1 VQSINVQPRSSID
14 DIKVTVKDPNFKTFL
29 PKNKSKKS
37 KETKKKIIS
46 FSSPEK
52 NYVRTNVI
60 NMMRDYKMQNHCA
73 SLFSSDS
80 TFRPQAFFST
90 GLDQT
95 TLEAVGRLTE
105 EVAKI
110 NENGLYVNHSV
121 FGLGIDDVHDESD
134 TILARIQKMIT
145 DAFSEIGEIGI
156 LVVCSALIMYI
167 NPSTNKQKLAVFS
180 LVVFLLS
187 RYTNLLNFVLKLPLM
202 KWLRSDSEINPQ
214 ALEPEDFTSA
224 FVSAITLFMGLSD
237 VGKLMDVKK
246 LTAMLT
252 QVAKIIPTVKC
263 LSSAISIFAMAIF
276 SFLKSYFNESPFF
289 LRCGIS
295 YVDAY
300 MENVKKFLQDSEE
313 DNLVATDETL
323 NRVRQLLDDGNEIVK
338 SIPNSGKGSGVKTV
352 LMNMLRE
359 LTKTKDNLLSTGF
372 KFTGI
377 RPEPTSILMRGN
389 PGVGK
394 SVLLQHIAHALA
406 ALTLTPEEL
415 AIYKEKPSVYIYNRQ
430 AENEYW
436 DGYDNNKK
444 FTFFDDIL
452 QAKDIAGNAD
462 NEAMNIIRANNIFE
476 YVLHCAKIDL
486 KGNTFFKSDFVIA
499 NTNRQNFQLESIHEI
514 GAFLRRWDVVVD
526 VSIKPEFSKN
536 PTEGPWSRTLDPTKL
551 PRDEKGDTHFLTDC
565 CSFQLKTLQKADCTV
580 EAFVNLGCELNFDQ
594 LIEKIH
600 SIYLVKKTRH
610 TTYQEDLN
618 ETLNKFEV
626 KREISDSEIQMF
638 EPQARRP
645 GERSFFSVKSKRP
658 FYEIFDEM
666 AQRAKVPELY
676 SKFLMQRD
684 WTKFNWYEIFLKT
697 YTEKISINPRY
708 SDQDHYTFFMAV
720 LSHMDSNSEKYPDKI
735 DDVVE
740 FILETD
746 YSDIN
751 INEFW
756 FEKFRYKFNT
766 FREGLEKY
774 KSIKFNDE
782 LPPWCNK
789 IIEYMATLGNIIG
802 SFGQKLEPYAEWI
815 WINIAPY
822 PISFGIY
829 YSCFWIGATI
839 SKTIIEALSFVK
851 NYFFPH
857 DAQPES
863 DSRQGSKA
871 RVPRHVIQR
880 TPRENPVL
888 NPQGLLSPNTNLNA
902 LVDSLMKSN
911 LLSFYIP
918 ATPDKRVNEHSKMQ
932 LGYALA
938 LRGRS
943 ILIPYHFMSLISAY
957 VHDGSIRGDEHIVM
971 KFSQS
976 TRKHIVI
983 TVDDIMH
990 CFKENASI
998 ETKDLTVVTLP
1009 RKVQPFRD
1017 IMKHIAS
1024 DTQFDRYVSVDS
1036 VLVIPNET
1044 PSYHYVNS
1052 RTQTKIKVAQENFE
1066 SYDLYDAFQYP
1077 AHTEYGDCG
1086 SVLFVNDSKGTG
1098 AIIGIH
1104 VAGSASLGVG
1114 LSTKLRREELQTLIM
1129 NAGETYEEDV
1139 IEIPHDYVPTDFEN
1153 VDIMGVVPQGLYPN
1167 SFGKSK
1173 LKRSPF
1179 YGSIAPV
1186 TKAPAKLSPFY
1197 DKEGVRIDPMH
1208 NSLAS
1213 YGTEDFHI
1221 SEVLLEKVKW
1231 NLYDSLCHR
1240 SSKQVAKEVFNY
1252 DVAVL
1257 GDPDVHEFSS
1267 IPRNTSA
1274 GYPYNLRKGLKSK
1287 QIFFGNGQEYDLFS
1301 AESLALKDEVLDII
1315 YCASQGKRKVHIF
1328 TDCLKDEKRSLE
1340 KSRTGNTRMFSA
1352 SPTPLLIASR
1362 MYFGAFQVWILKNRI
1377 DNGCTLG
1384 VNPFGSE
1391 WDYMAKSMLHV
1402 SNSENYFG
1410 AGDYKG
1416 FDKKQVPQIL
1426 WCILDIIN
1434 KWYGG
1439 NETDS
1444 RIRHILFYEL
1454 VHSRH
1459 INRDNLVQWWAGMP
1473 SGHPMTSFVNCLYNQ
1488 MLFRLCF
1495 TQLVPDIPLSK
1506 FDMYVNLQVHGDDNI
1521 FSVNEFLKDKFT
1533 ERHLA
1538 SVMSCFGMQYTP
1550 EDKTKTLH
1558 SMNLRSLKQ
1567 ISFLKRSFRISE
1579 YDHRYVA
1586 PLDLEVILDML
1597 NWRSSEST
1605 WKGDFELLIDTVYRE
1620 LCLHDKSIFE
1630 KWTNL
1635 VHDLC
1640 LQNHFKTPLCTS
1652 RRELYFEIKDAN
1664 Q

>member
-1 VQSINVQPRSSID
+1 M
-14 DIKVTVKDPNFKTFL
+14 L
-29 PKNKSKKS
+29 PKSKSKKS
-37 KETKKKIIS
+37 KEIKKKNIK

-52 NYVRTNVI
+52 DYVRTNVM

-73 SLFSSDS
+73 SLFSSDN
-80 TFRPQAFFST
+80 TFQPQAFFST
-90 GLDQT
+90 GLDET
-95 TLEAVGRLTE
+95 TLDAVKKLTE
-105 EVAKI
+105 QVEKI
-110 NENGLYVNHSV
+110 NEQGLNLKHTIP
-121 FGLGIDDVHDESD
+121 GLGINDLDSESD
-134 TILARIQKMIT
+134 TILARIQKMISN
-145 DAFSEIGEIGI
+145 AFSEIGEVGI

-167 NPSTNKQKLAVFS
+167 NPTTTKQKMAV
-180 LVVFLLS
+180 LTLLVFLLS
-187 RYTNLLNFVLKLPLM
+187 KYTKLLNFVLKLPLVN
-202 KWLRSDSEINPQ
+202 WLRSDTDIVPQ
-214 ALEPEDFTSA
+214 SLEPEDFTSA
-224 FVSAITLFMGLSD
+224 FVSAVTLFMGLSD
-237 VGKLMDVKK
+237 VGKLMDVRQ
-246 LTAMLT
+246 LTSMLT

-263 LSSAISIFAMAIF
+263 LSSAIAMFAMAIF
-276 SFLKSYFNESPFF
+276 SFLKSYFNQSPFF

-295 YVDAY
+295 YVDTY
-300 MENVKKFLQDSEE
+300 IEHVKTFLQDSEE
-313 DNLVATDETL
+313 NNLVATDDTL
-323 NRVRQLLDDGNEIVK
+323 NRVRQLLDDGNEILK

-352 LMNMLRE
+352 LVNMLRE

-415 AIYKEKPSVYIYNRQ
+415 NIYKEKPSVFIYNRQ

-499 NTNRQNFQLESIHEI
+499 NTNRQTFQLESIHEI

-526 VSIKPEFSKN
+526 VSIKPQFSKN
-536 PTEGPWSRTLDPTKL
+536 PKDGPWSRTLDPNTL
-551 PRDEKGDTHFLTDC
+551 PRDEEGNTHFLTDC
-565 CSFQLKTLQKADCTV
+565 CLFQLKTLSKADCTV
-580 EAFVNLGCELNFDQ
+580 EAFVNLGCELNFEQ

-618 ETLNKFEV
+618 DTLSQFETKRDVSGFEL
-626 KREISDSEIQMF
+626 QMF
-638 EPQARRP
+638 EPQS
-645 GERSFFSVKSKRP
+645 GVNVSKSSRKP

-666 AQRAKVPELY
+666 AIKAKVPDLY
-676 SKFLMQRD
+676 SKLLIQRD
-684 WTKFNWYEIFLKT
+684 WTKADWYVLFLKT
-697 YTEKISINPRY
+697 YTEKLTIDSSY
-708 SDQDHYTFFMAV
+708 SDKNHFDFFMAV
-720 LSHMDSNSEKYPDKI
+720 LHHMDKNIGDYPYDI
-735 DDVVE
+735 DNAVE
-740 FILETD
+740 YILETD

-751 INEFW
+751 INEFYVSM
-756 FEKFRYKFNT
+756 FRTRFVKF
-766 FREGLEKY
+766 LDIIEKY
-774 KSIKFNDE
+774 KKITFSEE
-782 LPPWCNK
+782 LPTWCVK
-789 IIEYMATLGNIIG
+789 IIEYMKVLSNIIG
-802 SFGQKLEPYAEWI
+802 SFGKKLLPYAQWI
-815 WINIAPY
+815 KHNIGAYIVPHA
-822 PISFGIY
+822 FEM
-829 YSCFWIGATI
+829 SCFVGSAII
-839 SKTIIEALSFVK
+839 SMAIIEALSFVK
-851 NYFFPH
+851 NYFFPFS
-857 DAQPES
+857 AQPES
-863 DSRQGSKA
+863 DSRKGAQA
-871 RVPRHVIQR
+871 RVPRHVVQR
-880 TPRENPVL
+880 QPDSNPTL
-888 NPQGLLSPNTNLNA
+888 HPQGLLSPNVNLNS

-911 LLSFYIP
+911 LLTFYIP
-918 ATPDKRVNEHSKMQ
+918 ATPDKRVNDHSKMQ

-957 VHDGSIRGDEHIVM
+957 LNDGSIKGNEHIVM
-971 KFSQS
+971 RFPQS
-976 TRKHIVI
+976 SRKHIVI
-983 TVDDIMH
+983 TVDDIMA
-990 CFKENASI
+990 CFKEDASI
-998 ETKDLTVVTLP
+998 ETKDLTVITLP

-1024 DTQFDRYVSVDS
+1024 DSQFDRYVSVDS
-1036 VLVIPNET
+1036 VLVIPNDT
-1044 PSYHYVNS
+1044 PSFHYVNS

-1086 SVLFVNDSKGTG
+1086 SVLFVNDNKGTG

-1104 VAGSASLGVG
+1104 VAGSSSLGVG
-1114 LSTKLRREELQTLIM
+1114 LSTKLRREELQNLIR

-1167 SFGKSK
+1167 YHGKTK

-1179 YGSIAPV
+1179 YGKISPV
-1186 TKAPAKLSPFY
+1186 KKAPAKLGPFY
-1197 DKEGVRIDPMH
+1197 NEEGERVDPMQ
-1208 NSLAS
+1208 NSLVS
-1213 YGTEDFHI
+1213 YGTEDFYI
-1221 SEVLLEKVKW
+1221 DQDLLDKVKW

-1240 SSKQVAKEVFNY
+1240 SSKNVPKVIYDFNT
-1252 DVAVL
+1252 AVL
-1257 GDPDVHEFSS
+1257 GDSDVNEFSS

-1287 QIFFGNGQEYDLFS
+1287 QIFFGNGDDYDLS
-1301 AESLALKDEVLDII
+1301 SDECLKLKQEVCDII
-1315 YCASQGKRKVHIF
+1315 ASASQGKRKVHIF

-1340 KSRTGNTRMFSA
+1340 KSQSGNTRMFSA
-1352 SPTPLLIASR
+1352 SPTPLLVASR

-1391 WDYMAKSMLHV
+1391 WDYMARSMLHV
-1402 SNSENYFG
+1402 SNNDNNFG

-1434 KWYGG
+1434 RWYGG
-1439 NETDS
+1439 NETDTK
-1444 RIRHILFYEL
+1444 IRCVLFYEL

-1459 INRDNLVQWWAGMP
+1459 INRDTLVQWWAGMP

-1521 FSVNEFLKDKFT
+1521 FSVNDFLKDKFT

-1538 SVMSCFGMQYTP
+1538 MVMSQFGMQYTP

-1558 SMNLRSLKQ
+1558 SINLRNIKD
-1567 ISFLKRSFRISE
+1567 ISFLKRGFRISE
-1579 YDHRYVA
+1579 FDRRFVA
-1586 PLDLEVILDML
+1586 PLELEVILDML
-1597 NWRSSEST
+1597 NWRSSAST

-1620 LCLHDKSIFE
+1620 LCLHSDLVFNT
-1630 KWTNL
+1630 WTNM

-1640 LQNHFKTPLCTS
+1640 LDNQFKTPLCTS

-1664 Q
+1664 H

>member
-1 VQSINVQPRSSID
+1 M
-14 DIKVTVKDPNFKTFL
+14 
-29 PKNKSKKS
+29 
-37 KETKKKIIS
+37 
-46 FSSPEK
+46 
-52 NYVRTNVI
+52 

-73 SLFSSDS
+73 SLYSSDS
-80 TFRPQAFFST
+80 TFRPQALFST
-90 GLDQT
+90 GLDET
-95 TLEAVGRLTE
+95 SLEAVNRLVDQLSRIHE
-105 EVAKI
+105 DGI
-110 NENGLYVNHSV
+110 SINHSV
-121 FGLGIDDVHDESD
+121 PGLGIQDIDDESD
-134 TILARIQKMIT
+134 TILARIQKMISN
-145 DAFSEIGEIGI
+145 AFSEIGEIGI

-167 NPSTNKQKLAVFS
+167 NPTTTKQKLAVFT
-180 LVVFLLS
+180 LLVFLLS
-187 RYTNLLNFVLKLPLM
+187 KYTKLLNFVLKLPLIN
-202 KWLRSDSEINPQ
+202 WLRSDVGVVPQ
-214 ALEPEDFTSA
+214 SLEPEDFTSA
-224 FVSAITLFMGLSD
+224 FVSAVTLFMGLSD
-237 VGKLMDVKK
+237 VGKIMDVKK
-246 LTAMLT
+246 LTSMLT
-252 QVAKIIPTVKC
+252 QIAKIIPTVKC
-263 LSSAISIFAMAIF
+263 LSSAISMFAMAIF
-276 SFLKSYFNESPFF
+276 SFLKSYFNKSPFF

-295 YVDAY
+295 YVDTY
-300 MENVKKFLQDSEE
+300 IEHVKKFLQDSEE
-313 DNLVATDETL
+313 NSLVATDETL
-323 NRVRQLLDDGNEIVK
+323 NRVRQLLDDGNEIIK

-352 LMNMLRE
+352 LVNMLRE

-406 ALTLTPEEL
+406 ALTLSPEDL
-415 AIYKEKPSVYIYNRQ
+415 AIYKEKPSVFIYNRQ

-499 NTNRQNFQLESIHEI
+499 NTNRQFFQLESIHEI

-536 PTEGPWSRTLDPTKL
+536 PKEGPWNRTLDPSTL
-551 PRDEKGDTHFLTDC
+551 PKDENGDTHFLTDC
-565 CSFQLKTLQKADCTV
+565 CAFQLKTLNKADCTV
-580 EAFVNLGCELNFDQ
+580 EAFINLGHQINFEQ
-594 LIEKIH
+594 LIDTIH
-600 SIYLVKKTRH
+600 KIYLTKKTRH
-610 TTYQEDLN
+610 ATYQEDLT
-618 ETLNKFEV
+618 ETLSKFEV
-626 KREISDSEIQMF
+626 KRDDSGFDLQMF
-638 EPQARRP
+638 EPQS
-645 GERSFFSVKSKRP
+645 GVGKTVKSRKS
-658 FYEIFDEM
+658 FYEIFDDM
-666 AQRAKVPELY
+666 AKRAQVPDLY
-676 SKFLMQRD
+676 ARLLVERD
-684 WTKFNWYEIFLKT
+684 WTKFHWYTIFLKT
-697 YTEKISINPRY
+697 YLEKTSVDVSY
-708 SDQDHYTFFMAV
+708 TDEDHYDFFLAV
-720 LSHMDSNSEKYPDKI
+720 LHHMDANLSEYPLETS
-735 DDVVE
+735 DVVE
-740 FILETD
+740 YILETD
-746 YSDIN
+746 YSEIN
-751 INEFW
+751 VNEFYVS
-756 FEKFRYKFNT
+756 KFRLKFDKFLEAINRYKEIVF
-766 FREGLEKY
+766 
-774 KSIKFNDE
+774 SDE
-782 LPPWCNK
+782 LPAWCHR
-789 IIEYMATLGNIIG
+789 IIEYMAVLSNIIG
-802 SFGQKLEPYAEWI
+802 SFSKKLEPYAYWI
-815 WINIAPY
+815 KTNIGPY
-822 PISFGIY
+822 AVSYALDFGCFLGGGLISM
-829 YSCFWIGATI
+829 A
-839 SKTIIEALSFVK
+839 IIEALSFVK
-851 NYFFPH
+851 NYFFPPS
-857 DAQPES
+857 AQPES
-863 DSRQGSKA
+863 DSRQGAKA
-871 RVPRHVIQR
+871 RVPRHVVQKSSN
-880 TPRENPVL
+880 ENHVL
-888 NPQGLLSPNTNLNA
+888 HPQGLLSPNTNLNS

-911 LLSFYIP
+911 LLTFFIP

-957 VHDGSIRGDEHIVM
+957 VSDGSIGCDEHIVM

-976 TRKHIVI
+976 TRKHIII
-983 TVDDIMH
+983 TVDEMMH
-990 CFKENASI
+990 CFKEQGSI

-1017 IMKHIAS
+1017 IMKHIAG

-1036 VLVIPNET
+1036 VLVIPNEN

-1086 SVLFVNDSKGTG
+1086 SVLFVNDNKGTG
-1098 AIIGIH
+1098 SIIGIH
-1104 VAGSASLGVG
+1104 VAGSSTLGIG
-1114 LSTKLRREELQTLIM
+1114 LSTKLRREELQVLIR
-1129 NAGETYEEDV
+1129 NAGETYEEDI
-1139 IEIPHDYVPTDFEN
+1139 IEIPHDYVPTDFDN
-1153 VDIMGVVPQGLYPN
+1153 VDVMGVVPQGLYPN

-1179 YGSIAPV
+1179 YGNIAPV
-1186 TKAPAKLSPFY
+1186 MKAPAKLAPFY

-1208 NSLAS
+1208 NSLES
-1213 YGTEDFHI
+1213 YGTEDFYI
-1221 SEVLLEKVKW
+1221 SEILLEKVKW
-1231 NLYDSLCHR
+1231 NLFDSLCHR
-1240 SSKQVAKEVFNY
+1240 SGKHVSKEIFSY
-1252 DVAVL
+1252 DIAVL

-1301 AESLALKDEVLDII
+1301 PESLALKDEVLDII

-1402 SNSENYFG
+1402 SNSDNYFG

-1434 KWYGG
+1434 RWYGG
-1439 NETDS
+1439 SETDS

-1459 INRDNLVQWWAGMP
+1459 INRDSLIQWWAGMP

-1538 SVMSCFGMQYTP
+1538 SVMTRFGMQYTP

-1558 SMNLRSLKQ
+1558 SMSLRNLKQ

-1586 PLDLEVILDML
+1586 PLDLDVILDML

-1664 Q
+1664 H